1 MNSQVLL
8 THHHHRAMENAAE
21 RGFWM
26 PLPLQ
31 GDQLT
36 EVQYLSAI
44 SRGQGSITA
53 LVEITSFEPWRDG
66 SGEEQWLP
74 FLGQRLELPRAI
86 PLGNRRL
93 LAGWLPQRREHSQ
106 IVDLL
111 ALLAA
116 ERLSDLVGDRPAAG
130 HRPRPLQP
138 SGGASAAERPGHG
151 AAAAPAPGPRPPAPA
166 DHARP
171 PCGRGH

>member
-1 MNSQVLL
+1 MTSQVLL

-36 EVQYLSAI
+36 QVRYLSAI
-44 SRGQGSITA
+44 SRGQGRLTA

-66 SGEEQWLP
+66 SGVEQWLP

-116 ERLSDLVGDRPAAG
+116 ERLSDFVVPADPQGARLG
-130 HRPRPLQP
+130 CCC
-138 SGGASAAERPGHG
+138 GGAPQRTGVSRMACGSAECKSRSFAS
-151 AAAAPAPGPRPPAPA
+151 
-166 DHARP
+166 
-171 PCGRGH
+171 GRE

>member
-1 MNSQVLL
+1 MTSQVLL

-36 EVQYLSAI
+36 EVRYLSAI
-44 SRGQGSITA
+44 SRGQGQLTA

-66 SGEEQWLP
+66 SGVEQWLP

-111 ALLAA
+111 ALLDA
-116 ERLSDLVGDRPAAG
+116 ERLSDLLADSTG
-130 HRPRPLQP
+130 PRVPQP
-138 SGGASAAERPGHG
+138 GCCCGSAPQRTGASRMACGSAACKSRSF
-151 AAAAPAPGPRPPAPA
+151 AS
-166 DHARP
+166 
-171 PCGRGH
+171 GRE

>member
-1 MNSQVLL
+1 METKVLL

-31 GDQLT
+31 GDQLSA
-36 EVQYLSAI
+36 VQYLSAI
-44 SRGQGSITA
+44 SRGQGSITT
-53 LVEITSFEPWRDG
+53 LVEIISFEPWRDG

-86 PLGNRRL
+86 PLGNQRL
-93 LAGWLPQRREHSQ
+93 LAGWLPKRRHESQ
-106 IVDLL
+106 IVSLH

-116 ERLSDLVGDRPAAG
+116 PRVSDLLASSAARCPLPRPQLNAADKSNHPAAG
-130 HRPRPLQP
+130 
-138 SGGASAAERPGHG
+138 
-151 AAAAPAPGPRPPAPA
+151 APAPTPKPPGPVDPA
-166 DHARP
+166 HLS
-171 PCGRGH
+171 CGRGC